1 MNVPVFIDISIEE
14 QVKQRIHFHWE
25 KSATLSAIFFFFQA
39 EEKRAYFKN
48 LGAEIS
54 AERSEIGIEE
64 DLQKIIGVCDKCFE
78 DTENAGKIE
87 EVLNGIV
94 SMLATVAGD
103 KSHNLIIAFCEKL
116 TKAPKNCGMS
126 CLKVLWS
133 LYQSLNDDSPMR

>member
-14 QVKQRIHFHWE
+14 QVRPKINFHV
-25 KSATLSAIFFFFQA
+25 KKVQNCNYFQA